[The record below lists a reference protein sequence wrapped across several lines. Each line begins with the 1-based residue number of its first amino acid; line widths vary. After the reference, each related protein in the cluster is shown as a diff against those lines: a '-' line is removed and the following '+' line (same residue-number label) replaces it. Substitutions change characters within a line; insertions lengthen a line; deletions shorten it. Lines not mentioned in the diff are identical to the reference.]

1 MYQKAFDFVSGYH
14 CLLFI
19 PLIHA
24 QWDLWKQIEILKKS
38 PFRDQSDFA
47 TSAETLHSIK
57 SLYLLCYFISRKTAW
72 SNLPWLLPGLLPLW
86 LSLGFQDVQTT
97 CLRPDDLDF
106 KFLALSQFSR
116 HLALSTQP
124 VPCILSF
131 LITVY
136 QSHIGWIFLL
146 CLEKWGTS

>member
-1 MYQKAFDFVSGYH
+1 MPS
-14 CLLFI
+14 
-19 PLIHA
+19 
-24 QWDLWKQIEILKKS
+24 EIYGSKLKFKKKS
-38 PFRDQSDFA
+38 PCKDQSDFA

-124 VPCILSF
+124 VACTLSF